1 MRKRYERQYG
11 TIEEKSD
18 IHVYIKLKEKHI
30 EPQEIIYKNEI
41 ASSLRKNKYL
51 LQFIEK
57 HCNRVKRC

>member
-18 IHVYIKLKEKHI
+18 IHRKLKEKHI

-41 ASSLRKNKYL
+41 VSSLRKTKYL
-51 LQFIEK
+51 LQFMEK
-57 HCNRVKRC
+57 HCNIE

>member
-18 IHVYIKLKEKHI
+18 IHRKLKEKDLK
-30 EPQEIIYKNEI
+30 PQEIIYKNEI

-51 LQFIEK
+51 LQFMEK
-57 HCNRVKRC
+57 H